1 MATSSTSTIVPVEGV
16 TNTESSTPSRSFG
29 GHPFFRTLLSPH
41 RLHSPSSP
49 FAIPFPPSLSE
60 VLSPN
65 ALASLTSTSTPAP
78 PFTRLLSRDEA
89 PTARLPLDFRRVGSP
104 TGCPTVFVSRGTQ
117 DTLGSV
123 STGVSLGEEGHGD
136 DSMSAHLAAAPW
148 RSLIAS
154 VSQPSVEGRGS
165 FQPLPGDR
173 TFSVAAI
180 SSSSRSPVETTSS
193 AFAAAFLSAQ
203 PPVEADAPIFTT
215 TSSLPPS
222 SVEAVD
228 AVETSLV
235 VSSSEGT
242 TIAATAAT
250 PSLLPPPTE
259 ADDAVVTAPLVV
271 SSLEGTTIAATAAQ
285 PSLPPPPTGT
295 DGAAT
300 AAQPSLPPPPT
311 EADDAVAAPLVA
323 SSSEG
328 TTVAA
333 TAALHSLSPP
343 PMEANDAVTAAQPS
357 LPPLQTG
364 ADDAVAAPLVASSSE
379 GTTVAA
385 TAVLHSLPPPPTEA
399 NDAVTA
405 AQPSLPPLQTGADDA
420 VAAPI
425 VASSSEGTTV
435 AATAALHSLPPPPTE
450 APPTEAVVA
459 VEASTSVLPREE
471 AVVAVPAALPSAPSP
486 PTEAVVAVE
495 ASTSVLPREEAVV
508 AVPAALPS
516 APSPPTEAVVAVEAS
531 TSVSPHEEAVV
542 AVPAALPS
550 APSPPT
556 EAVVAVEASPPISQR
571 LLLWEESLGSTPRSV
586 PAPIPSPSGGVASL
600 GDQELP
606 SQAPRSSLPAPPRR
620 QATISM
626 LDGSRRSMDSMST
639 PLSPGRGGG
648 RAVGPARLSGFSGRD
663 EDPQIAIT
671 YRHLVNEL
679 LLSPTVPLSGQD
691 PEEDAGSEPD
701 EADGVFLE
709 SVMALERHRPRPSS
723 RGNSGRIGLFG
734 PVPRSS
740 TGMELGRIPQRSW
753 DMVPRGAVSEWFPAM
768 PESSED
774 QECLACQG
782 EIRVLRELLRRRSE
796 SSRAFAS
803 RGDRGYESALGV
815 LPLLD
820 WSENRLR
827 SMYSVG
833 NHSCGCGRSV
843 SMPIVLFTP
852 SARQLPIADVRGQGV
867 QLRLFLHLLLP
878 GSPMSWVARAPFS
891 GVFPLFGLIRRFWGR
906 FVLIRG
912 DLSFLGFPPRSCR
925 HVLVRHSLSLSV
937 RSRHRGVLR
946 YAPLDVFVTSCYSAR
961 GDVFVYGASLQWEG
975 CVSQGVE
982 GDLRLPTEVT
992 LNELRRSFRTRVAP
1006 HSFVTNSDGVWQLTL
1021 PNRPQETSPVAP
1033 VSPSPELAS
1042 GEATRP
1048 AAASRTVAPAR
1059 GSRRRRRVLFSAE
1072 EGDEEGEEEETMP
1085 VRRSRR
1091 RRRVLSSAEE
1101 GDNEEE
1107 LCPPLRR
1114 SRRLA

>member
-1 MATSSTSTIVPVEGV
+1 MMARSSTSTEGV
-16 TNTESSTPSRSFG
+16 AEAGSSTPSRSSG
-29 GHPFFRTLLSPH
+29 EHPYLRTLRSP
-41 RLHSPSSP
+41 RRISLPSSP
-49 FAIPFPPSLSE
+49 FCLPVPPSLFE
-60 VLSPN
+60 VL
-65 ALASLTSTSTPAP
+65 SLTSTSVPDSQL
-78 PFTRLLSRDEA
+78 TRLLLRAEA
-89 PTARLPLDFRRVGSP
+89 APIPYPFNFGWVDSPRR
-104 TGCPTVFVSRGTQ
+104 CPTVFTSRGSQ
-117 DTLGSV
+117 DTLGSA
-123 STGVSLGEEGHGD
+123 STGVSLGEAGRGGD
-136 DSMSAHLAAAPW
+136 SVSARLAAAPW
-148 RSLIAS
+148 RSLVTS
-154 VSQPSVEGRGS
+154 VSRSSVEGRGS
-165 FQPLPGDR
+165 FQPLTEDR
-173 TFSVAAI
+173 TFSVAAT
-180 SSSSRSPVETTSS
+180 SSSGRSPVGATSS
-193 AFAAAFLSAQ
+193 TFAAAFLSAQ
-203 PPVEADAPIFTT
+203 PPVEADAPIFAT

-228 AVETSLV
+228 AVETPLV

-242 TIAATAAT
+242 TIAATAAI

-271 SSLEGTTIAATAAQ
+271 SS
-285 PSLPPPPTGT
+285 
-295 DGAAT
+295 
-300 AAQPSLPPPPT
+300 
-311 EADDAVAAPLVA
+311 
-323 SSSEG
+323 
-328 TTVAA
+328 
-333 TAALHSLSPP
+333 
-343 PMEANDAVTAAQPS
+343 
-357 LPPLQTG
+357 
-364 ADDAVAAPLVASSSE
+364 
-379 GTTVAA
+379 
-385 TAVLHSLPPPPTEA
+385 
-399 NDAVTA
+399 
-405 AQPSLPPLQTGADDA
+405 
-420 VAAPI
+420 
-425 VASSSEGTTV
+425 SEGTTV

-450 APPTEAVVA
+450 VNDAVTAAQPSLPPLQTEADDAVAAPLVVSSSEEATIAAVAALPSLPPPPVGVVDAIETSTSVLFPVGAVVA
-459 VEASTSVLPREE
+459 VPAALPSVPPPSVEAVDAVEASSSVLPPEG

-495 ASTSVLPREEAVV
+495 ASTSILPREEAVV

-516 APSPPTEAVVAVEAS
+516 APSPPTEAVVVI
-531 TSVSPHEEAVV
+531 
-542 AVPAALPS
+542 
-550 APSPPT
+550 
-556 EAVVAVEASPPISQR
+556 EASPPISQR
-571 LLLWEESLGSTPRSV
+571 LLLWEESRGSTPRSI
-586 PAPIPSPSGGVASL
+586 PAPIPSPSGGGVASL

-606 SQAPRSSLPAPPRR
+606 SLAPRSSLPAPPRR

-796 SSRAFAS
+796 SSRAFAN

-912 DLSFLGFPPRSCR
+912 ELSFLGFPPRSCR

-961 GDVFVYGASLQWEG
+961 GDVFVYGASLQ
-975 CVSQGVE
+975 
-982 GDLRLPTEVT
+982 
-992 LNELRRSFRTRVAP
+992 
-1006 HSFVTNSDGVWQLTL
+1006 
-1021 PNRPQETSPVAP
+1021 
-1033 VSPSPELAS
+1033 
-1042 GEATRP
+1042 
-1048 AAASRTVAPAR
+1048 
-1059 GSRRRRRVLFSAE
+1059 
-1072 EGDEEGEEEETMP
+1072 
-1085 VRRSRR
+1085 
-1091 RRRVLSSAEE
+1091 
-1101 GDNEEE
+1101 
-1107 LCPPLRR
+1107 
-1114 SRRLA
+1114 